1 MFYQLLCNIT
11 DNIPFNRLCLGRPEI
26 WQIVIY
32 YACLLTAVYI
42 VKNNGKKWAY
52 SLTALCVS
60 LLVLCFRFSYGLE
73 VHMIDVGQG
82 DGIFVSTKG
91 LKCLFDGGS
100 SDISGVGTYR
110 IYTFLKSHGV
120 SELDYVFVSHTDKD
134 HISGINELIE
144 MNGLTFKIK
153 TLVLPYYINA
163 DSEENYIQLRQSAEN
178 AGIRVLYASAGNM
191 DISAGDFSLTCVSP
205 YTTASYSDINASSAV
220 YMLEYKDFSMLFTG
234 DMTQESEK
242 MLLDRG
248 TDLSSVDCLKVAHH
262 GSKTSS
268 SDEFIAKIS
277 PKLSLISCGID
288 NSYGHPSAHTVET
301 LESVGCDIYETDKCG
316 QISLYYAMDGVKVKT
331 KLGSA

>member
-1 MFYQLLCNIT
+1 
-11 DNIPFNRLCLGRPEI
+11 
-26 WQIVIY
+26 
-32 YACLLTAVYI
+32 
-42 VKNNGKKWAY
+42 
-52 SLTALCVS
+52 
-60 LLVLCFRFSYGLE
+60 
-73 VHMIDVGQG
+73 
-82 DGIFVSTKG
+82 
-91 LKCLFDGGS
+91 
-100 SDISGVGTYR
+100 
-110 IYTFLKSHGV
+110 
-120 SELDYVFVSHTDKD
+120 
-134 HISGINELIE
+134 
-144 MNGLTFKIK
+144 LTFKIK

-316 QISLYYAMDGVKVKT
+316 QISLYYARDGVKVRT
-331 KLGSA
+331 KLG